1 MLLSEYGV
9 EPVVVPDR
17 AFRAV
22 LDEVARDAADDPLLA
37 PVREERPTAVLL
49 GQYLAAINILSADE
63 EEDLHVRMLA
73 GAVRAGHRS
82 LVFKPHPTAPAGYA
96 AALHKAAADAGVRLT
111 VQDAPL
117 LAETLYEHARPE
129 LVVGCFSTA
138 MVTASAYYGVPVARV
153 GTALVLDRLRPYQ
166 NSNRI
171 PLALV
176 DHLVP
181 DLERDETPA
190 VLGLRRRRWGR
201 WCGRWGSACSRG
213 RIPRCGGGGGVAAG
227 ASRGQP
233 RRVLS
238 GLAAGRVGVAGQ
250 QRGDPARCG
259 LRGPGGRW
267 EGWCGGAGAVG
278 TTSAA
283 GRWGFSRGSPRP
295 CKGSAGSPPRG
306 AGNCANGEVR
316 RVSSQ
321 PARSPWAGSGP
332 TPSGARG
339 TARTAGPDA
348 SPPQRARA
356 PLTSPRTASRSP

>member
-9 EPVVVPDR
+9 EPVVVPDG

-22 LDEVARDAADDPLLA
+22 LDEVAREAADDPLLA

-96 AALHKAAADAGVRLT
+96 ATLHKAAADAGVRLT

-190 VLGLRRRRWGR
+190 VLG
-201 WCGRWGSACSRG
+201 
-213 RIPRCGGGGGVAAG
+213 AAPASLG
-227 ASRGQP
+227 ALVRAMGFCMQP
-233 RRVLS
+233 RTYPALRVE
-238 GLAAGRVGVAGQ
+238 AEEW
-250 QRGDPARCG
+250 
-259 LRGPGGRW
+259 LRGHL
-267 EGWCGGAGAVG
+267 
-278 TTSAA
+278 
-283 GRWGFSRGSPRP
+283 
-295 CKGSAGSPPRG
+295 AGSP
-306 AGNCANGEVR
+306 AGYFPALRLAELGLPGSSAATRARVRAARARRKVGRVVR
-316 RVSSQ
+316 RGGG
-321 PARSPWAGSGP
+321 R
-332 TPSGARG
+332 
-339 TARTAGPDA
+339 
-348 SPPQRARA
+348 
-356 PLTSPRTASRSP
+356 